1 MLIQIPEDKVL
12 ELKSKIKWVLGRKK
26 ITLRDLQSLCGSLAF
41 CAKALPAGRAF
52 SRRIYLA
59 SSHAKKPHHYVR
71 ITEGMY
77 QDLLVWELFLDKFNG
92 ISYMLD
98 IDWTSNSV
106 LQLFTDSAGGSTKG
120 CGCYF
125 QGKWAFLK
133 WPVEWSG
140 TEVLRDI
147 SYLEMIP
154 IALSVYLW
162 EIQKSGSDSRYTSS
176 YNSGGILDH
185 FRPEIAKLLDASN
198 SQNTWKTYNNGL
210 TSFVSFRLE
219 EGLGNTWPPSI
230 SHLVNYVAY
239 LSKLGYAP
247 ATVKVYLSG
256 LSYYLR
262 INELTDLTSSFII
275 QKMLK
280 GMDKLYGVVDSRKP
294 ITLEILARLIN
305 SLQFVCSSVYECKSG
320 MKWDDVVG
328 TVNSIINLCSKIPH
342 ALILHCGGNDIG
354 NVPCGALLYHIKFTI
369 AILSQMLPNCSLIW
383 SSILPRRSWRYSS
396 DDHAMEVT
404 RKRINR
410 GVRSYILKHGGYVI
424 KYPDFDDRHPALY
437 SDDGVHLSFI
447 GNDIFLNQIQS
458 ALETFIKYPHCVVFP
473 HDHL

>member
-1 MLIQIPEDKVL
+1 MSESQKAC
-12 ELKSKIKWVLGRKK
+12 IKTYWYGN
-26 ITLRDLQSLCGSLAF
+26 C
-41 CAKALPAGRAF
+41 
-52 SRRIYLA
+52 
-59 SSHAKKPHHYVR
+59 
-71 ITEGMY
+71 
-77 QDLLVWELFLDKFNG
+77 FLDKFNG

-106 LQLFTDSAGGSTKG
+106 LQLFTTDSAGGSTKG

-125 QGKWAFLK
+125 Q
-133 WPVEWSG
+133 
-140 TEVLRDI
+140 
-147 SYLEMIP
+147 
-154 IALSVYLW
+154 

-305 SLQFVCSSVYECKSG
+305 SLQFVCSSVYECTLFRSMFSLAFFAFLRIGEITINRNTQHVINNDDVNVSHHSQSAYITIPFSKTDQKACLSNEIWIIGSSIICSARDHSENRPSGSNLGLLKNNNCFLRWAGKSG

-458 ALETFIKYPHCVVFP
+458 AL
-473 HDHL
+473 

>member
-1 MLIQIPEDKVL
+1 
-12 ELKSKIKWVLGRKK
+12 
-26 ITLRDLQSLCGSLAF
+26 
-41 CAKALPAGRAF
+41 
-52 SRRIYLA
+52 
-59 SSHAKKPHHYVR
+59 
-71 ITEGMY
+71 MY

-125 QGKWAFLK
+125 QACLSNEIWIIGSSIICSA
-133 WPVEWSG
+133 
-140 TEVLRDI
+140 RDH
-147 SYLEMIP
+147 SENRP
-154 IALSVYLW
+154 
-162 EIQKSGSDSRYTSS
+162 SGS
-176 YNSGGILDH
+176 NLG
-185 FRPEIAKLLDASN
+185 LL
-198 SQNTWKTYNNGL
+198 KNNNC
-210 TSFVSFRLE
+210 F
-219 EGLGNTWPPSI
+219 
-230 SHLVNYVAY
+230 
-239 LSKLGYAP
+239 
-247 ATVKVYLSG
+247 
-256 LSYYLR
+256 LR
-262 INELTDLTSSFII
+262 WA
-275 QKMLK
+275 
-280 GMDKLYGVVDSRKP
+280 G
-294 ITLEILARLIN
+294 
-305 SLQFVCSSVYECKSG
+305 KSG

-437 SDDGVHLSFI
+437 SDDGTMDSPAANSEIL
-447 GNDIFLNQIQS
+447 LNGPPFSTPALDRPAVIQ
-458 ALETFIKYPHCVVFP
+458 
-473 HDHL
+473 